1 MSLLEQH
8 VSRIRSC
15 KDTRA
20 QHQSVPDH
28 REPDRNKRVPEM
40 KCYFHLVSATDS
52 LRDATGIQVGNAE
65 SAYRTAL
72 EAIHDLWEEEA
83 ANIWA
88 GWALEAT
95 DATGTILF
103 SISLNACDRRLH

>member
-1 MSLLEQH
+1 
-8 VSRIRSC
+8 
-15 KDTRA
+15 
-20 QHQSVPDH
+20 
-28 REPDRNKRVPEM
+28 M

-52 LRDATGIQVGNAE
+52 LRDAIGIRVGNAE
-65 SAYRTAL
+65 SAYKMAM
-72 EAIHDLWEEEA
+72 EAIKELWEEEA

-103 SISLNACDRRLH
+103 SISLDACDRYLH